1 MTNLKR
7 LLTKLGACSEAVEW
21 ANGKELAE
29 AWATCQRVDWMLWLV
44 GKMEDRKGWP
54 TRKQAV
60 LLACLFAEDVLPMF
74 EKKYPDDNRPR
85 RAIEIARLWC
95 AGKATLDEIRA
106 AWDAARDAARAAA
119 WAAARDATG
128 AAARDATGAAAW
140 DAAWAAARDA
150 AWDAAGA
157 AARDATGAAAWDAA
171 WAAKMKEYAD
181 LTRRELKIPL
191 EAKP

>member
-7 LLTKLGACSEAVEW
+7 LLMKLGACSEAVEW

-60 LLACLFAEDVLPMF
+60 LLACLFAEDVLPIF

-95 AGKATLDEIRA
+95 AGKATLDAIRA
-106 AWDAARDAARAAA
+106 AWDAA
-119 WAAARDATG
+119 WAAAEAAAG
-128 AAARDATGAAAW
+128 AAARDAAWAAAE
-140 DAAWAAARDA
+140 AAAGAAARDA
-150 AWDAAGA
+150 AWDAAEATAWDAAWAAAGA
-157 AARDATGAAAWDAA
+157 AARDAA